1 MTVASKTKRLGQ
13 ACRRKRMSNN
23 ESFIDEVTE
32 EVRRDQLYGYLR
44 RYGWIAGVVI
54 LGIVG
59 GTGWAEYRADQA
71 RKAAAERGDAIF
83 AALNETDTTARQ
95 EALLALPSG
104 VVEQMLVAAGAVEI
118 DTPADAIAAYDAV
131 VAMTDA
137 PQIYRDVAAFKSAML
152 KSADLAPDAQ
162 IALFDALAQ
171 PGNRM
176 RLLAKEQIA
185 LIEVKQGNTEAAIAL
200 LVEISRDAELTDGQ
214 AERVLELIGALGGT
228 TDQA

>member
-1 MTVASKTKRLGQ
+1 
-13 ACRRKRMSNN
+13 
-23 ESFIDEVTE
+23 
-32 EVRRDQLYGYLR
+32 
-44 RYGWIAGVVI
+44 
-54 LGIVG
+54 
-59 GTGWAEYRADQA
+59 
-71 RKAAAERGDAIF
+71 
-83 AALNETDTTARQ
+83 
-95 EALLALPSG
+95 
-104 VVEQMLVAAGAVEI
+104 MLVAAGAVEI